1 MNKNEGELLNNHIL
15 SIFRI
20 NPKKKFNYRQ
30 ILIKLPKKE
39 NSNQVKKSLFFLEQ
53 NKQIKQ
59 INQINQIKG

>member
-30 ILIKLPKKE
+30 ILITTKKRE
-39 NSNQVKKSLFFLEQ
+39 FKPS
-53 NKQIKQ
+53 
-59 INQINQIKG
+59 